1 MILLAGSSSQS
12 YIHILLKSFATA
24 EIIAERA
31 ALDELLRHILSQTI
45 LFQEDADEPSL
56 WLSALP
62 STRRSTGSISPDGA
76 LLTDEAESVITF
88 FDDCVQRCMKTPY
101 RYIEELQAF
110 VKDTS
115 ITTPNDH
122 FACYPSPLLVTVIEQ
137 LNAKVGAKLLSPSDT
152 LSLASFVRKVVVNL
166 SMKVSNL
173 SLLQYLSTKLDAIL
187 SKERLFSEYPALTVA
202 VRREVTILK
211 SYLSRLVRDD
221 SELPHESVLISG
233 EVAEFLGEVARLS
246 PRKLLCCLCE
256 IADVDNIFSIIF
268 NCTSEW
274 GV

>member
-1 MILLAGSSSQS
+1 M
-12 YIHILLKSFATA
+12 
-24 EIIAERA
+24 
-31 ALDELLRHILSQTI
+31 
-45 LFQEDADEPSL
+45 
-56 WLSALP
+56 
-62 STRRSTGSISPDGA
+62 
-76 LLTDEAESVITF
+76 
-88 FDDCVQRCMKTPY
+88 
-101 RYIEELQAF
+101 
-110 VKDTS
+110 
-115 ITTPNDH
+115 
-122 FACYPSPLLVTVIEQ
+122 TVIEQ

-187 SKERLFSEYPALTVA
+187 VKERLFSEYPALTVA

-246 PRKLLCCLCE
+246 PRKPLCCLCE